1 MNIDDPLLQGAT
13 LYRDVERYVAFGV
26 HRSGTPGDRATAAWL
41 ADELERAGYG
51 LDWLDFELE
60 TPVVGDCRLVLSQ
73 SEALDVFPKWPILAP
88 PPSPPAPPASA
99 PAPPASAITGALAR
113 WPCPGGAAA
122 DRIVVMDLTLD
133 QSPVGLRADLA
144 QAAAQ
149 GARAVMLITHG
160 VSGELV
166 AQNTPLDAPMDPL
179 PVALVA
185 PKHADILDRASVRGD
200 AATLVMEVEIAAA
213 QVARSP
219 IAIRPGISDRWLV
232 VVTPHSGWF
241 TCGGER
247 GPGIAIWLALAR
259 WAAKWVPRHHLLFM
273 AGSGHELGMVA
284 ENRFIRE
291 RAPSPTLVD
300 LWLHLGAS
308 IATRAWRESP
318 ERELGAGLDGPDVP
332 ERSGELVADP
342 PILEGILTH
351 LGDYAGYPSARTVS
365 SFVET
370 LQHQARADRQ
380 AQRPAAELPELM
392 RFAYFTAVDAG
403 YRPSLGLFG
412 HHAYFHTPLDGAAS
426 TSPELLEPVARAL
439 ARVISEI

>member
-41 ADELERAGYG
+41 ADELERAGYE

-99 PAPPASAITGALAR
+99 MTGALAR

-122 DRIVVMDLTLD
+122 GRIVVMDLTPD
-133 QSPVGLRADLA
+133 QSPAGLRADLA
-144 QAAAQ
+144 KAAAQ
-149 GARAVMLITHG
+149 GAHAVVLITHG

-166 AQNTPLDAPMDPL
+166 AQNTPLDAPTDPL

-185 PKHADILDRASVRGD
+185 PRHVDRLDRASLRGD
-200 AATLVMEVEIAAA
+200 PATLIMEVEIAAG

-308 IATRAWRESP
+308 IATRAWRDPSELESA
-318 ERELGAGLDGPDVP
+318 AGIDRP

-342 PILEGILTH
+342 PILERILTH
-351 LGDYAGYPSARTVS
+351 LGDYPGYPSSRTTS
-365 SFVET
+365 TFVET
-370 LQHQARADRQ
+370 LQRQARADRQ
-380 AQRPAAELPELM
+380 AQGPAAELPELM

-412 HHAYFHTPLDGAAS
+412 HHAYFHTRLDGAAS
-426 TSPELLEPVARAL
+426 TSPALLEPVARAL